1 MCWII
6 ESPHECVLDDFLFGH
21 ETTRDTCPKELYT
34 SAKENAKLV
43 FKRRRAESGMCLE
56 RGNGGN
62 GVSFIFLLYSMVH
75 VCSIIVHNYSYAC
88 EKNIAQ
94 YIYIFMSSPEPQSS
108 SKNFRYKCILLAFL
122 KCMFFW
128 DLKGSSKKKDRFVHT
143 WKVVWK

>member
-1 MCWII
+1 MIYIYMMCLII

-75 VCSIIVHNYSYAC
+75 VCSIIVRNYSYAC

-94 YIYIFMSSPEPQSS
+94 YIYI
-108 SKNFRYKCILLAFL
+108 YL
-122 KCMFFW
+122 
-128 DLKGSSKKKDRFVHT
+128 
-143 WKVVWK
+143 

>member
-1 MCWII
+1 MCLII

-62 GVSFIFLLYSMVH
+62 GVSFIIWLYSMVH
-75 VCSIIVHNYSYAC
+75 VCSIIVRNYSYAC
-88 EKNIAQ
+88 EKILYNIYIYDIWCTSNIE
-94 YIYIFMSSPEPQSS
+94 YIYI
-108 SKNFRYKCILLAFL
+108 
-122 KCMFFW
+122 
-128 DLKGSSKKKDRFVHT
+128 
-143 WKVVWK
+143 